1 MMQLKWFI
9 AVASKEIEMDMIA
22 FTLKGLIGIFIL
34 FVMVGLFREA
44 GLFFLCGVIG
54 VVIIGIWTAAAI
66 KYLRS

>member
-1 MMQLKWFI
+1 
-9 AVASKEIEMDMIA
+9 MDMIA

-44 GLFFLCGVIG
+44 GLFFLCSVIG